1 MVSTITMLVM
11 AICVLVSVAVPVIPL
26 FMIRKRSS
34 KIETGLSGAVG
45 YGFLG
50 YIWQYL
56 FYMFV
61 GAFIAGE
68 LARRGGAFQT
78 AVMNILLT
86 FVSTAFT
93 ALSLYWGIYLTNQK
107 QISLYRSAAVG
118 IGFSLGKIAIDLV
131 YPYVY
136 SMYFAFQ
143 INAGT
148 FQADEDMRLSIL
160 NTSIGSLLTGT
171 YKCLLMFVII
181 FAITL
186 IMGHYYIE
194 KNRKMTWLSVIA
206 SYEVIMLINILLRFL
221 LKNSV
226 FFDVSLMVVFT
237 VFALAA
243 GAILYNWFCNGE
255 VEVNPLAA
263 VRSLKGKK

>member
-1 MVSTITMLVM
+1 MVSTITILVM
-11 AICVLVSVAVPVIPL
+11 AICVLVSIAVPVIPL

-61 GAFIAGE
+61 GAFITRE
-68 LARRGGAFQT
+68 LAQGGAFWIV
-78 AVMNILLT
+78 AMNILLT
-86 FVSTAFT
+86 FVSTACT

-148 FQADEDMRLSIL
+148 FQADEDMKLSIL

-186 IMGHYYIE
+186 IMGHYYIA

-206 SYEVIMLINILLRFL
+206 IYEVIMLINILLLFL

-226 FFDVSLMVVFT
+226 FFDVWLMAVFT

-255 VEVNPLAA
+255 VEVNPFAA

>member
-1 MVSTITMLVM
+1 MVSTITILVM
-11 AICVLVSVAVPVIPL
+11 AICVLVSIAVPVIPL

-61 GAFIAGE
+61 GAFIARE
-68 LARRGGAFQT
+68 LAQGGAFWN
-78 AVMNILLT
+78 AAINILLT
-86 FVSTAFT
+86 FVSTACT

-136 SMYFAFQ
+136 KMYFAFQ

-148 FQADEDMRLSIL
+148 FQADEDMKLLIL
-160 NTSIGSLLTGT
+160 NTSTGSLLTST

-186 IMGHYYIE
+186 VMGHYYIA

-221 LKNSV
+221 LKNNV
-226 FFDVSLMVVFT
+226 FFDVWLMAVFT

-243 GAILYNWFCNGE
+243 GVILYNWFCNGE
-255 VEVNPLAA
+255 VEVSPFAA

>member
-34 KIETGLSGAVG
+34 KIETGLSG
-45 YGFLG
+45 
-50 YIWQYL
+50 
-56 FYMFV
+56 
-61 GAFIAGE
+61 E
-68 LARRGGAFQT
+68 LARGGGAFQT

-206 SYEVIMLINILLRFL
+206 SYEVIMLINILRCFHGVCIGGGSDFVQLVLQR
-221 LKNSV
+221 
-226 FFDVSLMVVFT
+226 
-237 VFALAA
+237 
-243 GAILYNWFCNGE
+243 
-255 VEVNPLAA
+255 
-263 VRSLKGKK
+263 